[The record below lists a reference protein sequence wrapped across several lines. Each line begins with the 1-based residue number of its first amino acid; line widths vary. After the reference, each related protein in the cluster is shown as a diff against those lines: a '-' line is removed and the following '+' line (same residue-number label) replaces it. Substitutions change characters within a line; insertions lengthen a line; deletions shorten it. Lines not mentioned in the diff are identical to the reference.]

1 MPDDQGDF
9 ARFEQIRVDN
19 VQTTLEDA
27 RVRLE
32 EALDRPDLG
41 GADRRTDAQI
51 RTQYREQIA
60 DIDRWLTGSTPFLL
74 GRVVAENGNEHFIG
88 RRHGFSDPVS
98 GDVLVVSSS
107 LNNLFSEGFFQATPE
122 NPMGVAVVVR
132 YIWRSGDPWQ
142 LERCRVT
149 NISGIDL
156 GIAEVVEPTPI
167 EALEE
172 IADSLTRDGA
182 LQDVLATFQ
191 ADQDRLVREPLP
203 GILIIQG
210 GPGTGKTVVGVERA
224 AWAEVESH
232 TGRVLFVAPTRTFFE
247 YTRPLVAGLGAR
259 RIDQRLLRDCGL
271 GDIRVSREDLTRV
284 ARVKGSAAMLDLLQT
299 AVDRRVRARDIVLP
313 LAETGSSVS
322 VPEAEVQLLIDQV
335 RAGTL
340 KHNPAGQ
347 DFRLRLVARAG
358 KIAEAEGAITA
369 TDFAARLDR
378 GALGRALGAVWPRL
392 RPEEMLN
399 RLYADATA
407 LQSARGE
414 SMSSDDARMLH
425 VPEPHDE
432 YAWSEHDVPLLDE
445 LRHMLDN
452 DVDMTYDHVVVDE
465 AQDLTPMQVRMLARR
480 ARRSSMTLLGDL
492 AQATGPIDVRSW
504 QVPLEALE
512 PTVREAAR
520 VRSLSRGFRV
530 PKQFMALAEQSLDYI
545 DPDRSLPR
553 VEAILEGV
561 EPPEVRSI
569 QGSQMVPA
577 LIEAAQES
585 IERFG
590 RVAVVGTTSRLAQLE
605 VGLEQAGVR
614 FVARTAD
621 GTDGLILRTPE
632 EIKGIE
638 YDSVI
643 VVEAREIALSSDQGA
658 QLLYVALTRAASRL
672 LLLHSKGLPPEL
684 GGEPLRLPTP
694 ETFDY
699 GDGAIEPDAHGEQ
712 YGDRLADAFVFARR
726 VYANRAR
733 RKSRDP
739 HLPHALEVA
748 SLVMGDGASEDEV
761 IAALLHDA
769 FEHQNW
775 EQYLTEVQRDFGRPV
790 AEMVTACSWHAQGAN
805 EPWIEWK
812 SEYLQAF
819 AAHDGPHKEAVY
831 RITLAEKLANAR
843 DFLDDADLTS
853 GTLWTRTS
861 DNPEDVVRYY
871 RKLADIFRG
880 SSSEP
885 LSREFDR
892 VLDDLDDAV
901 LRLAAGSENVDSAE
915 PQDTGLGPGSSLSE
929 DD

>member
-1 MPDDQGDF
+1 MSDSQDEF
-9 ARFEQIRVDN
+9 TRFEQIRVDSLRSC
-19 VQTTLEDA
+19 LEDA
-27 RVRLE
+27 HEYYEKRLNN
-32 EALDRPDLG
+32 PDLG
-41 GADRRTDAQI
+41 GADPRTDALIGEQF
-51 RTQYREQIA
+51 REQLTEV
-60 DIDRWLTGSTPFLL
+60 DGWLSAQTSFLL
-74 GRVVAENGNEHFIG
+74 GRVVAENGNEYFIG
-88 RRHGFSDPVS
+88 GRKGFDDPVS
-98 GDVLVVSSS
+98 GDRLVVNSAAT
-107 LNNLFSEGFFQATPE
+107 NKFAKGFFQATPE
-122 NPMGVAVVVR
+122 SPMGIAVVVK
-132 YIWRSGDPWQ
+132 YAWCDTWR

-156 GIAEVVEPTPI
+156 GIAEVGEPTPI

-172 IADSLTRDGA
+172 IADSSTRDGA
-182 LQDVLATFQ
+182 LHDVLATFQ

-232 TGRVLFVAPTRTFFE
+232 TGRVLFVAPTRTFLE

-271 GDIRVSREDLTRV
+271 GDIRVGREDVTRV
-284 ARVKGSAAMLDLLQT
+284 AKVKGSAAMLDLLQR

-313 LAETGSSVS
+313 VADTGSSVT

-340 KHNPAGQ
+340 KHNPAVQ

-358 KIAEAEGAITA
+358 EIAEAEGATTA
-369 TDFAARLDR
+369 TDFASRLDR
-378 GALGRALGAVWPRL
+378 GALGRAMGAVWPRL
-392 RPEEMLN
+392 RPEEMLD

-414 SMSSDDARMLH
+414 SMSSGDALLLH
-425 VPEPHDE
+425 VSEPHDE

-492 AQATGPIDVRSW
+492 AQATGPIDARSW
-504 QVPLEALE
+504 QVPLGALE
-512 PTVREAAR
+512 PTVRAAAR
-520 VRSLSRGFRV
+520 VRSLSRGFRI

-545 DPDRSLPR
+545 DPDRGLPR

-561 EPPEVRSI
+561 EPPEVRAV
-569 QGSQMVPA
+569 QGSQLVPA
-577 LIEAAQES
+577 LIQAAQDS

-605 VGLEQAGVR
+605 VDLEQAGVP

-632 EIKGIE
+632 EIKGLE

-643 VVEAREIALSSDQGA
+643 VVEAREIALSRDQGA
-658 QLLYVALTRAASRL
+658 RLLYIALTRAASRL

-699 GDGAIEPDAHGEQ
+699 GDGGGAIEPDAHGEQ

-726 VYANRAR
+726 VYADRAR

-769 FEHQNW
+769 FEHQDW
-775 EQYLTEVQRDFGRPV
+775 EQYLKEVQRDFGRPV

-805 EPWIEWK
+805 EPWSEWK
-812 SEYLQAF
+812 SEYLQAV
-819 AAHDGPHKEAVY
+819 AAYDGPHKEAVY

-853 GTLWTRTS
+853 GALWTRTS

-880 SSSEP
+880 TSSEP

-915 PQDTGLGPGSSLSE
+915 PQDSGLDPGSSLSE